1 MNNIFIMM
9 LFFHSYIAAEPMLFI
24 LGDLFSGDNILIF
37 FGYYVPSTVPYVPF
51 CQNSITDCTV
61 LLLLKN

>member
-1 MNNIFIMM
+1 MM

-37 FGYYVPSTVPYVPF
+37 FGYYAPSTVPYVTF
-51 CQNSITDCTV
+51 C
-61 LLLLKN
+61 